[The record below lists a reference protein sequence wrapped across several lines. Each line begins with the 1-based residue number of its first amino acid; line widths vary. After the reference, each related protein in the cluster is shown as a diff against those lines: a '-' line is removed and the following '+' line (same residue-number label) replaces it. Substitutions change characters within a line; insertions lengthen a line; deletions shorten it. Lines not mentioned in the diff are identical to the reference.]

1 MSKRYTTTNV
11 PGTGWAVVDTQNG
24 HKWVGQ
30 FDRAAD
36 ANALRDR
43 LNNEIDATTEPVQD
57 STFCASISSPHT
69 RYYVS
74 RNADGQWI
82 GEQFARFEDGSW
94 RRVWYSEPFSTER
107 GARSVISL
115 MHGVARA

>member
-1 MSKRYTTTNV
+1 MGKRYATTNV
-11 PGTGWAVVDTQNG
+11 PGVGWAVVDTQNG

-36 ANALRDR
+36 ANAVRDR
-43 LNNEIDATTEPVQD
+43 LNGMADAATEPVPD
-57 STFCASISSPHT
+57 AALCASISNSHT

-82 GEQFARFEDGSW
+82 GEQFMRYEDGSW
-94 RRVWYSEPFSTER
+94 RRVWYSEPLPNKWS
-107 GARSVISL
+107 ARLMISM
-115 MHGVARA
+115 MHGV

>member
-1 MSKRYTTTNV
+1 MSKRYATDNI
-11 PGTGWAVVDTQNG
+11 PGIGWAVVDTHNG
-24 HKWVGQ
+24 RKMVGQ

-82 GEQFARFEDGSW
+82 GEQFAHFEDGSW

-107 GARSVISL
+107 GARLVISL